1 MGNILGVQLK
11 GFVDKMK
18 KQVASYWPNKSGFKD
33 YKKGDEFRIKS
44 NELRVSAHTWN
55 VGGELPSEDLDIR
68 DWLDVDYPQDIYV
81 FGFQEIIPL
90 EVGYVIG
97 SEDTRPIPIWENIIR
112 KTLNNI
118 QPVNTIL
125 ESDSDDAEVALC
137 TSNDSS
143 TTDDSKENVEDS
155 FSDSKSQYVKI
166 VSKQMV
172 GVFIT
177 IWVHRSL
184 RKHIQ
189 NVDVSTVGVGKKGFI
204 GNKGSVSVSMSIYQ
218 TNFCFLCTHL
228 TSGERDIDIAKRNAD
243 VQEISKRT
251 CFNSLSKDAL
261 PKSIMDHERILWL
274 GDFNYRLSLS
284 YEETCDLISKNA
296 WPKLLESDQLKLG
309 GAFDGWT
316 EGVLNF
322 PPTYKYEPN
331 SDTYYGKD
339 PKVGRRTP
347 AWCDRILSYGK
358 GIRQISYKRAEIRFS
373 DHRPVSASYLMEVKA
388 FPLRKTTARPYI

>member
-1 MGNILGVQLK
+1 MSQPSQPTSSASLMGNILGVQLK
-11 GFVDKMK
+11 GFVEKLK
-18 KQVASYWPNKSGFKD
+18 KQVTSYWPNKSGFKD
-33 YKKGDEFRIKS
+33 NKGDEFRIKS

-68 DWLDVDYPQDIYV
+68 DWLDVDYPADIYV

-90 EVGYVIG
+90 EAGYVIG

-125 ESDSDDAEVALC
+125 ESDSDTEVALC

-143 TTDDSKENVEDS
+143 TTDSKENVEDS
-155 FSDSKSQYVKI
+155 FTDSKSQYVKI

-172 GVFIT
+172 GIFIT

-189 NVDVSTVGVGKKGFI
+189 NVDVSTVGVGKKGFV

-243 VQEISKRT
+243 VQEIYKRT
-251 CFNSLSKDAL
+251 CFNSMSEDAL
-261 PKSIMDHERILWL
+261 PKSIMDQE
-274 GDFNYRLSLS
+274 
-284 YEETCDLISKNA
+284 
-296 WPKLLESDQLKLG
+296 
-309 GAFDGWT
+309 
-316 EGVLNF
+316 
-322 PPTYKYEPN
+322 
-331 SDTYYGKD
+331 
-339 PKVGRRTP
+339 
-347 AWCDRILSYGK
+347 CDRILSYGK
-358 GIRQISYKRAEIRFS
+358 GIRQISYKRAQIRFS